1 MQGYAPILLLIAI
14 SLTLPALVW
23 SLSRLIRPSFYSAS
37 KHSTYECGITATS
50 DAREKFSVRYYLVAV
65 LFLIFD
71 VELVFLY
78 PWAVVAKSM
87 GWVALVEIVI
97 FFFIGRCKICKS
109 YRIDEYRHQKK

>member
-23 SLSRLIRPSFYSAS
+23 SLSPFIRPSFYSTS
-37 KHSTYECGITATS
+37 KHSTYECGITATT

-71 VELVFLY
+71 VETVFLL
-78 PWAVVAKSM
+78 PWALQLKELWIF
-87 GWVALVEIVI
+87 GLVEMG
-97 FFFIGRCKICKS
+97 FFLFLLLIGYAYIWSKGALNW
-109 YRIDEYRHQKK
+109 E